1 MGSRIQRSGPQRTRP
16 YNRRYSG
23 LVDTSVLPS
32 QVLCSFLVL
41 CLCKRV
47 YFFSILFMPCL
58 PGDMPQGTDNA
69 QQPLHTDT
77 PLHWEVQQHWEEIEA
92 EIARNPPSPPSP
104 PPSPPTPQDTQE
116 THEQQSFRLGR
127 NIPAFLDRD
136 LVDSFR
142 PIYLVADFLFRTNH
156 PVQFGLK
163 HCLYQLLHRLPS
175 IGSGGSSPTPLLFNT
190 LSYKTLSANN
200 SASCDTRFARFAR
213 CLCVPQPTTSQSW
226 MNLPYQ

>member
-1 MGSRIQRSGPQRTRP
+1 MEGVAPILHRLASACRRLDAVRGVPLRAGAGLLAYRGYRGSGRAADWGARGVRAQWRPSPGAAAFSGGGRGSLGP
-16 YNRRYSG
+16 
-23 LVDTSVLPS
+23 VLS
-32 QVLCSFLVL
+32 
-41 CLCKRV
+41 V

-69 QQPLHTDT
+69 QPPLNTDS

-92 EIARNPPSPPSP
+92 EIARHPPSPPSP
-104 PPSPPTPQDTQE
+104 PSSPPTPHDAQE
-116 THEQQSFRLGR
+116 THEQQAFRLGR

-163 HCLYQLLHRLPS
+163 HCLYQLLLP
-175 IGSGGSSPTPLLFNT
+175 PAV
-190 LSYKTLSANN
+190 YWEW
-200 SASCDTRFARFAR
+200 RFITYPPALQHFI
-213 CLCVPQPTTSQSW
+213 LQHSLGQ
-226 MNLPYQ
+226 